1 MPFALHLRDQLQH
14 RESRVADE
22 FAAGDSL
29 ETVLGRHLL
38 AVESS
43 AETELLTSILLLDE
57 TGTRLR
63 HGAAPNLPGQYCDA
77 INGLEI
83 GPNAGSCGTAAYT
96 GHAVYV
102 TDVATDPLW
111 KDYRHL
117 ALPHGLRGCWS
128 TPIRDPEGTVIGTFA
143 VYHPT
148 PRSPTPD
155 EVKAIRLIT
164 DHVSQAIVWSR
175 SEKAESR
182 DADADGDR
190 RTGASLRLVGDNESP
205 ETSDEDARQVRAG
218 GPGRLHGYAAQL
230 DRYAGMVS
238 SQRVAAA
245 LKAVAADCRKLAA
258 SGRDVREDPK
268 DER

>member
-14 RESRVADE
+14 RESRIAGE

-29 ETVLGRHLL
+29 EEVLSRHLL
-38 AVESS
+38 AVEGS

-63 HGAAPNLPGQYCDA
+63 HGAAPNLPDEYCEA
-77 INGLEI
+77 INGAEI

-111 KDYRHL
+111 NEYRHL
-117 ALPHGLRGCWS
+117 ALPHGLRACWS
-128 TPIRDPEGTVIGTFA
+128 TPIRDPEGAVIGTFA

-175 SEKAESR
+175 SEQLESR
-182 DADADGDR
+182 HDDSDDER
-190 RTGASLRLVGDNESP
+190 RIGASLRLVGD
-205 ETSDEDARQVRAG
+205 SDGLATADDATLQVRAS
-218 GPGRLHGYAAQL
+218 GPGRLHGYAARL

-238 SQRVAAA
+238 SQRIAAA

-258 SGRDVREDPK
+258 SGRDVREEPK